1 MMALE
6 TINLVFG
13 RSLNP
18 YNRTLHPGAS
28 SGGEGAL
35 LAMRGS
41 AIGLGSDEGGSIRA
55 PATFCGLYG
64 IRPSWGR
71 LSNQDASNAF
81 QGLDTRRSC
90 PGPMGNL
97 PEDLGLLMSSHMA
110 TRPWRYDQETLDMS
124 WKGDVM
130 PAGPLC
136 FAIIYGDEDVS
147 LAFLIPLLRS

>member
-1 MMALE
+1 MALE

-41 AIGLGSDEGGSIRA
+41 AIGLGSDYGGSIRG

-71 LSNQDASNAF
+71 LSYQDASNALE
-81 QGLDTRRSC
+81 GLETRRSC
-90 PGPMGNL
+90 AGPMGNS
-97 PEDLGLLMSSHMA
+97 PEDLGLLMSSYMA
-110 TRPWRYDQETLDMS
+110 AKPWTYDQEVLDMP

-147 LAFLIPLLRS
+147 LAFFIPKLQS